1 MAILWLFCILAK
13 LDKKTKGDNQ
23 IDYRQMIIDIV
34 NEINNSKML
43 EYIYG
48 LMQGII
54 KEWG

>member
-1 MAILWLFCILAK
+1 M
-13 LDKKTKGDNQ
+13 
-23 IDYRQMIIDIV
+23 DYRQMIIDIV

-48 LMQGII
+48 LMQCII